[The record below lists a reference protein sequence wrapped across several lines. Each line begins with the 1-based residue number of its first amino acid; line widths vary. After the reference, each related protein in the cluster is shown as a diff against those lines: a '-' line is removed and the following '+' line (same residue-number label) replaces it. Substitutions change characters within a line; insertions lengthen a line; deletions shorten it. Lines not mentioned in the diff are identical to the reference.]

1 MTPNRPKFRLHV
13 RSSEWPSLR
22 EIAPAAIGFVA
33 VFSALLVF
41 QPMQVYQGLF
51 LAPVFIASRHGL
63 KSGLA
68 GAGIAIV
75 LQSNVQLMTDGAVIT
90 QASAGPVLSTW
101 ALYAAVG
108 LAAGAAFTYVA
119 SAQREAMY
127 REVLANIGKVMS
139 SSLDM
144 EEVYDHFAERLRTII
159 PFDQLAISIVDTQQG
174 ITVSSYVAGTSESD
188 SAKPGESTP
197 LQGSLAGIVV
207 RKRSPATVDSVT
219 REQIDN
225 ELPALR
231 AAYNDGYRSFL
242 TVPLVHR
249 DDVVAVLE
257 MRSFEPA
264 SYTSHYSM
272 LAERVGNQIAGAIA
286 IALMY
291 AEREKTETALREA
304 EQNYRTLVE
313 NANDSIVVLSGGEA
327 VYRNPAYETL
337 LGHER
342 EGSEGCSFMSA
353 VAPEHRDHILEYYE
367 IRMAGGT
374 PPDQY
379 ELELMTAEGL
389 RVSMDVRP
397 RIVEYDGKPATMLVM
412 RNVTERKHLEEQLI
426 LAQKM
431 EAVGQL
437 AGGIAHDFNN
447 LLSAVIGF
455 AQLANLQLG
464 TRGTVESSY
473 LDEIQQAAERGAQL
487 TRQLLAFSRRQV
499 TEPKVLNLNDLIVN
513 LDRMLRRLIGEHVEL
528 ITLTAAELGAV
539 RVDLGQMEQVLTN
552 LVVNARDA
560 MGEGGTLTIRTE
572 NVDLDDESARID
584 PELEPGKYVRVT
596 VSDNGLGMKPDV
608 AAHIF
613 EPFFTTKGVGEGTG
627 LGLSTCYGIVKQNGG
642 HIAVE
647 SELNEGT
654 TFKIFLPRLA
664 ETPEVLQADDSE
676 RAEGPLTG
684 SETVLLVE
692 DEPAVRK
699 LTSEVLQNQGYRV
712 LEATNGVEAVGV
724 MEDDPGHRIDL
735 LVTDVVMPAMG
746 GRELA
751 QRFRTSRPDGKV
763 LYMSGYPDS
772 MISRQG
778 DVNLDGGF
786 LQKPVTMVELARK
799 VREMLDH

>member
-1 MTPNRPKFRLHV
+1 
-13 RSSEWPSLR
+13 
-22 EIAPAAIGFVA
+22 
-33 VFSALLVF
+33 
-41 QPMQVYQGLF
+41 
-51 LAPVFIASRHGL
+51 
-63 KSGLA
+63 
-68 GAGIAIV
+68 
-75 LQSNVQLMTDGAVIT
+75 
-90 QASAGPVLSTW
+90 
-101 ALYAAVG
+101 
-108 LAAGAAFTYVA
+108 
-119 SAQREAMY
+119 
-127 REVLANIGKVMS
+127 
-139 SSLDM
+139 
-144 EEVYDHFAERLRTII
+144 
-159 PFDQLAISIVDTQQG
+159 
-174 ITVSSYVAGTSESD
+174 
-188 SAKPGESTP
+188 
-197 LQGSLAGIVV
+197 
-207 RKRSPATVDSVT
+207 
-219 REQIDN
+219 
-225 ELPALR
+225 
-231 AAYNDGYRSFL
+231 
-242 TVPLVHR
+242 
-249 DDVVAVLE
+249 
-257 MRSFEPA
+257 
-264 SYTSHYSM
+264 
-272 LAERVGNQIAGAIA
+272 
-286 IALMY
+286 
-291 AEREKTETALREA
+291 
-304 EQNYRTLVE
+304 
-313 NANDSIVVLSGGEA
+313 
-327 VYRNPAYETL
+327 
-337 LGHER
+337 
-342 EGSEGCSFMSA
+342 
-353 VAPEHRDHILEYYE
+353 
-367 IRMAGGT
+367 
-374 PPDQY
+374 
-379 ELELMTAEGL
+379 
-389 RVSMDVRP
+389 MDVRP

-455 AQLANLQLG
+455 AQLANLQLE
-464 TRGTVESSY
+464 TRGTVESSH